1 MTDSET
7 NKNLPAQIAEAISGI
22 PKALVPGTFK
32 ALDRLVSATIDIPV
46 AWLGQQK
53 AKIDAQTES
62 YKVVEGA
69 IAKTAALE
77 ASGDQETVQR
87 AVGTLVRK
95 EYRKQ
100 VNREAVATAMIEDLR
115 SQPEPT
121 QPTESQNQEPLP
133 DIDEDWLNVF
143 ERYAE
148 DASTERMQ
156 KLWGRVLAGEVRKPG
171 RYAMRTLRFLSE
183 FSQADAITFS
193 DFANSV
199 FTDIAPT
206 KLVKPENESDIRHLI
221 YLESSG
227 IVQGSSG
234 LGLQSIIK
242 FDNSGNAIL
251 REGNLMIV
259 FKGEQD
265 NSFSTKVVVL
275 TPLGQELISLL
286 PGRDAR
292 IAAKNVAN
300 ALRSP
305 LIKSAYL
312 CTAESSSGNIIPME
326 ILWDEQS
333 PPA

>member
-77 ASGDQETVQR
+77 ASGDQETVRR

-115 SQPEPT
+115 SQPEQA
-121 QPTESQNQEPLP
+121 QPTESQNQHPLP
-133 DIDEDWLNVF
+133 DIDEDWLNIF

-193 DFANSV
+193 DFANSA
-199 FTDIAPT
+199 FTDIAPAN
-206 KLVKPENESDIRHLI
+206 LVKPENETDIRQLI

-234 LGLQSIIK
+234 LGLQSIII
-242 FDNSGNAIL
+242 FDDVGNAVL
-251 REGNLMIV
+251 REGNLMIL
-259 FKGEQD
+259 FKGEPGASV
-265 NSFSTKVVVL
+265 NCKVVAL
-275 TPLGQELISLL
+275 TPLGQELLSLL
-286 PGRDAR
+286 PGRDVRFSAR
-292 IAAKNVAN
+292 NVAN
-300 ALRSP
+300 AMRSP
-305 LIKSAYL
+305 VIKSAYL
-312 CTAESSSGNIIPME
+312 CHVEGSTGKILPME
-326 ILWDEQS
+326 VLWQEDK
-333 PPA
+333 PIT